1 MVVQATIHGSHLNML
16 GKMNIPETKHKRKNL
31 DELFEEADMLISK
44 VKKGHKELEDYLQKL
59 EGMQK
64 KGVIENFVMYSVAQ
78 KAYQLF
84 DEVKREDRKYN

>member
-1 MVVQATIHGSHLNML
+1 ML
-16 GKMNIPETKHKRKNL
+16 GKMTMPETKNKRKSL

-44 VKKGHKELEDYLQKL
+44 VEKGHKELEDYIQKL

-64 KGVIENFVMYSVAQ
+64 KGVIENFVKYSVAQ